1 MSAKVTVTKDLTKKL
16 AAQLK
21 ALVRDQVLVG
31 IPSSTA
37 GREPDPEN
45 PEPINNATIGWLM
58 ENGSPAANIPSRP
71 HLKAGIIKAKDE
83 IVSRYRSG
91 AKALL
96 DGRIDDPEVIHTAVG
111 LIAENSIKGLIED
124 GTELAPLSE
133 RTLAARRARGRT
145 GTKPLLDTG
154 AYRNAI
160 THVVRPKK
168 G

>member
-1 MSAKVTVTKDLTKKL
+1 MRAKVTVTKDRTKQL
-16 AAQLK
+16 AAKLK

-37 GREPDPEN
+37 GRELDPEN
-45 PEPINNATIGWLM
+45 PEPINNATIGYIL
-58 ENGSPAANIPSRP
+58 ENGSPAANIPARP
-71 HLKAGIIKAKDE
+71 HLKPGVANAGGTIAD
-83 IVSRYRSG
+83 RYKKG

-96 DGRIDDPEVIHTAVG
+96 DGKIDDPTIVHTAVG
-111 LIAENSIKGLIED
+111 LIAENSVKALIEAGD
-124 GTELAPLSE
+124 FAPLSP
-133 RTLAARRARGRT
+133 RTLQARRARGRT
-145 GTKPLLDTG
+145 SEKPLVDTG

>member
-1 MSAKVTVTKDLTKKL
+1 MSAKVTVTKDRTKQL

-37 GREPDPEN
+37 GREPDPEH
-45 PEPINNATIGWLM
+45 PEPINNATIGYIM
-58 ENGSPAANIPSRP
+58 ENGSPAANIHERP
-71 HLKAGIIKAKDE
+71 HLKAGISKAKDP
-83 IVSRYRSG
+83 IADRYKKG
-91 AKALL
+91 AKAFL
-96 DGRIDDPEVIHTAVG
+96 DGKIDDPAVIHTAVG
-111 LIAENSIKGLIED
+111 LIAENSVKDLID
-124 GTELAPLSE
+124 AGDFTPLSP
-133 RTLAARRARGRT
+133 RTLQARRARGRT
-145 GTKPLLDTG
+145 SEKPLVDTG

>member
-1 MSAKVTVTKDLTKKL
+1 VSAKVTVGKDRTKEL
-16 AAQLK
+16 AAALK

-37 GREPDPEN
+37 GREPDPED
-45 PEPINNATIGWLM
+45 PEPINNATLGYILEM
-58 ENGSPAANIPSRP
+58 GSPAANIPERP
-71 HLKAGIIKAKDE
+71 HLKPGVAAACDP
-83 IVSRYRSG
+83 IVDRYNKG

-96 DGRIDDPEVIHTAVG
+96 DGRIDNVEAVHTAVG
-111 LIAENSIKGLIED
+111 IIAENSVKNLID
-124 GTELAPLSE
+124 AGNFAPLAE
-133 RTLAARRARGRT
+133 RTLAARWARGRAS
-145 GTKPLLDTG
+145 TKPLVDTG

>member
-1 MSAKVTVTKDLTKKL
+1 VSAKVTVTKDRTKQL
-16 AAQLK
+16 AAALK

-31 IPSSTA
+31 IPSGTA

-45 PEPINNATIGWLM
+45 PEPINNATLGYIL
-58 ENGSPAANIPSRP
+58 ESGSPAANIPSRP
-71 HLKAGIIKAKDE
+71 HLKPGVAAAGGQIAD
-83 IVSRYRSG
+83 RYKKG
-91 AKALL
+91 AKALI
-96 DGRIDDPEVIHTAVG
+96 DGKIDDVEAVHTAVG
-111 LIAENSIKGLIED
+111 ILAENSVKGLIDD
-124 GTELAPLSE
+124 GNFAPLAE

-145 GTKPLLDTG
+145 STKPLVDTG

>member
-1 MSAKVTVTKDLTKKL
+1 MSFKVTKDIVG
-16 AAQLK
+16 QVLK
-21 ALVRDQVLVG
+21 GITGLEREQVLVG
-31 IPSSTA
+31 IPA
-37 GREPDPEN
+37 DNADRLIDDAADRG
-45 PEPINNATIGWLM
+45 PINNAAIGYIM
-58 ENGSPAANIPSRP
+58 ENGSPAANIPARP
-71 HLKAGIIKAKDE
+71 HLKAGIGKAKDQ
-83 IVSRYRSG
+83 IVGRYKSG

-96 DGRIDDPEVIHTAVG
+96 DGKIDNAEVIHTAVG
-111 LIAENSIKGLIED
+111 LIAENSVKALIED